1 MDDVLL
7 DVRVRAPPAAEV
19 ELARREEDVTVRG
32 AATAGVEGEAEAG
45 TEVLRPMDGGAVG
58 FGGES
63 AAVGFGEA
71 GLSQDEKKSSSSPA
85 GCAEVLEVS
94 TPSMTMPFGNLCGV
108 VHSVSRG

>member
-1 MDDVLL
+1 
-7 DVRVRAPPAAEV
+7 
-19 ELARREEDVTVRG
+19 
-32 AATAGVEGEAEAG
+32 
-45 TEVLRPMDGGAVG
+45 MDGGAVG

-108 VHSVSRG
+108 VHGKQGLAKVRARKGSLSCIFFDAAREFFFIKFGHATCVFPFDIGVIE